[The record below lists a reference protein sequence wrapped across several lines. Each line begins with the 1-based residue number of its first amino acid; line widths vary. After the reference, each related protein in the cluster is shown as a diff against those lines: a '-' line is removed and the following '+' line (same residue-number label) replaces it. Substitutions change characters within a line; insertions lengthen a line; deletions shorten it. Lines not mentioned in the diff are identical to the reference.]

1 MTDNG
6 KLHYSEV
13 KSAFMFI
20 RSCAIGAAILCLQII
35 ETPLLAEVI
44 DRIVA
49 VVAGQVLMLSDLQA
63 ARALGLISGTAGP
76 EPTVAELRELIDR
89 TLILNELRR
98 VPPPDPPAAD
108 IDAEL
113 AKMRQRFDSPTAL
126 ARTLAAVGLEESQ
139 LRGFAADELRIR
151 RYIQERFAS
160 SSQPTEA
167 EVTQY
172 LRDRPDATQA
182 ATSPIQAADLARAQ
196 LAAQRQQS
204 LVVTWKTELRRRAN
218 ITELYKG
225 K

>member
-1 MTDNG
+1 MILNGWMTHG
-6 KLHYSEV
+6 
-13 KSAFMFI
+13 
-20 RSCAIGAAILCLQII
+20 CAIGTAVVCLQMI
-35 ETPLLAEVI
+35 ERPLLAEII

-49 VVAGQVLMLSDLQA
+49 VVSGQVLMLSDLQA
-63 ARALGLISGTAGP
+63 ARALGLVSAAGP

-108 IDAEL
+108 IEAEL
-113 AKMRQRFDSPTAL
+113 AKMRQPFDSPAAL
-126 ARTLAAVGLEESQ
+126 ARTLAAVGLDNAQ
-139 LRGFAADELRIR
+139 LRGFATDELRIR
-151 RYIQERFAS
+151 RYLQERFAS

-167 EVTQY
+167 EVAQH
-172 LRDRPDATQA
+172 LRDHPEIVQS
-182 ATSPIQAADLARAQ
+182 ATSPIQAGDRARAE

-204 LVVTWKTELRRRAN
+204 LVVAWKAELRRRAN

>member
-1 MTDNG
+1 MLLNRRTICG
-6 KLHYSEV
+6 
-13 KSAFMFI
+13 
-20 RSCAIGAAILCLQII
+20 CTIGAAIVCLQMI
-35 ETPLLAEVI
+35 ERPLRAEII

-63 ARALGLISGTAGP
+63 ARALGLVGSAAGP
-76 EPTVAELRELIDR
+76 EPTVGELRELIDR

-98 VPPPDPPAAD
+98 VPPPDPPAAEV
-108 IDAEL
+108 DALL
-113 AKMRQRFDSPTAL
+113 AKMRQRFDSPAAW
-126 ARTLAAVGLEESQ
+126 ARTLAASGLDEAQ
-139 LRGFAADELRIR
+139 LRGLAADELRIR

-160 SSQPTEA
+160 SAQPTEA

-172 LRDRPDATQA
+172 LRDRPEVVQA

-204 LVVTWKTELRRRAN
+204 LVAAWKAELRRRAN